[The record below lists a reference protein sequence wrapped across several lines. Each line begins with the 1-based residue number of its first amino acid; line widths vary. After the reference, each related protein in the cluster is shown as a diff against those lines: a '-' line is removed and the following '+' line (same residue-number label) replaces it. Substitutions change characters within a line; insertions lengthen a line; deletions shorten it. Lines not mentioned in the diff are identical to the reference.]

1 MTGFIT
7 IRNCVLASTAA
18 AVLLAPAAP
27 AAEDTEGKWLADL
40 RLRYETVDDANCT
53 ACAGRDATAFTLR
66 ARLGYDTGTWQ
77 GFGGLIEIDQIWSLG
92 DEEYN
97 STRNGQ
103 MLYPVVADPELT
115 QLNRLQISYTGSFDT
130 VFTLGRQRLAFGNQR
145 FIGNV
150 GWRQHEQT
158 FDAFSIVNASVEG
171 LTLTYAY
178 IARVNR
184 IFGDDNPVPTSG
196 QAPHFD
202 SHSHVFDVAYTG
214 WKGVKLEAYGLMLD
228 LAQTGPS
235 PLTAA
240 RLSTST
246 WGLRAEGKFE
256 ASPGLNVLLNAEYAH
271 QNEYADNPLTIDLSY
286 WLAEAGLSWKG
297 ATLLAGYQ
305 SLEGDGTVGF
315 STPLA
320 TGHAFNGW
328 ADIFLTTPTNGLDAA
343 YVKLAYAVPDAFGL
357 KSVGGALNYY
367 DFEMQRTGVSL
378 GSEVDVQLEVAID
391 KQFTVL
397 LKYADY
403 RGDGALTGA
412 GGWTPA
418 ARDKTVAWAVVSFKY

>member
-1 MTGFIT
+1 MTAFT
-7 IRNCVLASTAA
+7 TFRNRALASTAA
-18 AVLLAPAAP
+18 AVLLAPAAL
-27 AAEDTEGKWLADL
+27 AVEDTEGKWLADL

-53 ACAGRDATAFTLR
+53 ACAGQDATAFTLR

-92 DEEYN
+92 DEDYN

-103 MLYPVVADPELT
+103 TLYPVVADPELT
-115 QLNRLQISYTGSFDT
+115 QLNRLQISYGGSFDT

-158 FDAFSIVNASVEG
+158 FDAFSIVNTSVEG

-184 IFGDDNPVPTSG
+184 IFGDDDPVPASG

-202 SHSHVFDVAYTG
+202 SHSHVFDAVYTG

-256 ASPGLNVLLNAEYAH
+256 ASP
-271 QNEYADNPLTIDLSY
+271 
-286 WLAEAGLSWKG
+286 SW
-297 ATLLAGYQ
+297 A
-305 SLEGDGTVGF
+305 S
-315 STPLA
+315 
-320 TGHAFNGW
+320 
-328 ADIFLTTPTNGLDAA
+328 
-343 YVKLAYAVPDAFGL
+343 
-357 KSVGGALNYY
+357 
-367 DFEMQRTGVSL
+367 
-378 GSEVDVQLEVAID
+378 
-391 KQFTVL
+391 
-397 LKYADY
+397 
-403 RGDGALTGA
+403 
-412 GGWTPA
+412 
-418 ARDKTVAWAVVSFKY
+418 